1 MGVVQSLFSTDDVE
15 IDEDENIIGGK
26 SKSKGKGKDKNYSK
40 HAKKHKKKHQ
50 ITRRIK
56 KSKDS
61 KKIVKDS
68 KIN

>member
-1 MGVVQSLFSTDDVE
+1 MGPVHSLFSTDYDGE
-15 IDEDENIIGGK
+15 INEDENIIGG
-26 SKSKGKGKDKNYSK
+26 KSKGKGKDKNYSK

-61 KKIVKDS
+61 KRLKNKLEE
-68 KIN
+68 